1 MKYKDYI
8 GVFDSGIGGITV
20 LKELMNVLPN
30 ENYIFYGDSLNS
42 PYGDK
47 TKKEITGLSMH
58 IVKYL
63 IDNGVK
69 AIVIACNTATTAAA
83 KEIRKKYPNI
93 PILGIQPAIIP
104 AQKEH
109 PDEKILVMA
118 TDTTIRLKNYN
129 KKDNII
135 PIPCHNLAEAIENNI
150 DVTYLLNRYLSPY
163 KNKSSAVVLGCTH
176 YPFIKDEIKKVLG
189 NVTFYD
195 GAHSTA
201 IYLKKIL
208 ENDNKLNSSKNKGKV
223 IFESS
228 NKRENRYK
236 DLLKNYSISTK

>member
-8 GVFDSGIGGITV
+8 GVFDSGIGGLTV
-20 LKELMNVLPN
+20 LKELINVLPN
-30 ENYIFYGDSLNS
+30 ENFIFFGDSLNS

-47 TKKEITGLSMH
+47 TKKEILGLSMH

-118 TDTTIRLKNYN
+118 TDTTIRLKNYST
-129 KKDNII
+129 KDNII
-135 PIPCHNLAEAIENNI
+135 PIPCHNLAEAIENDI
-150 DVTYLLNRYLSPY
+150 DVTYLLNRYLLPY
-163 KNKSSAVVLGCTH
+163 KNKSSVIVLGCTH
-176 YPFIKDEIKKVLG
+176 YPYIKENIEKVLG
-189 NVTFYD
+189 KVIFYD
-195 GAHSTA
+195 GAHATA
-201 IYLKKIL
+201 LNLKRQL
-208 ENDNKLNSSKNKGKV
+208 EKKNKLNSSKNKGKV

-228 NKRENRYK
+228 NKREKRYK
-236 DLLKNYSISTK
+236 GFLDKYNID